1 MNQSFG
7 FQKPDP
13 RQHQPQ
19 AQFRKFSATELFCPQ
34 CRRAMPVKE
43 KLLLVLPSGDMHHYV
58 CSGCGAT
65 LGKKT

>member
-7 FQKPDP
+7 FQSP
-13 RQHQPQ
+13 RPQPHRPR
-19 AQFRKFSATELFCPQ
+19 AQFRDFSATELFCPKCQ
-34 CRRAMPVKE
+34 CSMPVRE
-43 KLLLVLPSGDMHHYV
+43 KLFLVLPTGDVHHYV